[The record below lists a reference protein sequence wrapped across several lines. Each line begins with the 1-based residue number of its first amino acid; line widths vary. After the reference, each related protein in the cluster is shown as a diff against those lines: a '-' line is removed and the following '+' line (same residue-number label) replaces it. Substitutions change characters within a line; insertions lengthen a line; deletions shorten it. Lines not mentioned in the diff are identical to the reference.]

1 MLARFA
7 LVASLVLLLVRSA
20 VAEPTPPATPGIP
33 PLPSAVQWHT
43 TPSGLQYAD
52 TGMGNGP
59 TPNEGQIV
67 VVHFVGWLDDG
78 TKFDST
84 RDRGKPFGFP
94 LGSGQ
99 VIKGWDEG
107 VRGMHVG
114 GKRRLIVPPALG
126 YGEKGVPPIVPP
138 NAGLV
143 FDVELVRV
151 LDKPPDKAK

>member
-1 MLARFA
+1 MRARLLFVLA
-7 LVASLVLLLVRSA
+7 LLLWARPVCA
-20 VAEPTPPATPGIP
+20 DPTAKAEGVP
-33 PLPSAVQWHT
+33 PLPSVVQWHT

-52 TGMGNGP
+52 TALGNGP
-59 TPNEGQIV
+59 TPNDGQIV

-99 VIKGWDEG
+99 VIRGWDEG
-107 VRGMHVG
+107 VRGMRVG
-114 GKRRLIVPPALG
+114 GKRRLVVPPALG

-138 NAGLV
+138 NARLI
-143 FDVELVRV
+143 FDIELVKV
-151 LDKPPDKAK
+151 LDKPPDRRQ

>member
-1 MLARFA
+1 MRARFA

-20 VAEPTPPATPGIP
+20 VAEPTPQATPGIP

-52 TGMGNGP
+52 TGIGNGP

-67 VVHFVGWLDDG
+67 VVHFIGWLDDG

-107 VRGMHVG
+107 VAGMKVG
-114 GKRRLIVPPALG
+114 GRRKLTIPPELG
-126 YGEKGVPPIVPP
+126 YGARGAGGVIPP
-138 NAGLV
+138 NATLT
-143 FDVELVRV
+143 FEVELLGV
-151 LDKPPDKAK
+151 

>member
-1 MLARFA
+1 MRARFI
-7 LVASLVLLLVRSA
+7 LLLISMLVVRSA
-20 VAEPTPPATPGIP
+20 SAEPTPKAETGIP
-33 PLPSAVQWHT
+33 PVPSVVQWHT

-52 TGMGNGP
+52 TAIGNGP
-59 TPNEGQIV
+59 TPNDGQIV

-99 VIKGWDEG
+99 VIRGWDEG
-107 VRGMHVG
+107 VRGMKAG
-114 GKRRLIVPPALG
+114 GKRRLIVPSALG

-138 NAGLV
+138 NARLI

-151 LDKPPDKAK
+151 LDKPPDTAK

>member
-1 MLARFA
+1 MRVRLR
-7 LVASLVLLLVRSA
+7 LVLLVLCCVRPA
-20 VAEPTPPATPGIP
+20 LAEPTPAATGIP
-33 PLPSAVQWHT
+33 PLPAVIQWHT

-52 TGMGNGP
+52 TKIGTGA

-67 VVHFVGWLDDG
+67 VVHFIGWLDDG

-99 VIKGWDEG
+99 VIRGWDEG
-107 VRGMHVG
+107 VRGMKVG
-114 GKRRLIVPPALG
+114 GTRRLIVPPALG

-138 NAGLV
+138 NARLV
-143 FDVELVRV
+143 FDIELIRV
-151 LDKPPDKAK
+151 LDKPPDRRS

>member
-1 MLARFA
+1 
-7 LVASLVLLLVRSA
+7 
-20 VAEPTPPATPGIP
+20 
-33 PLPSAVQWHT
+33 VQWHT

-52 TGMGNGP
+52 TGVGNGA

>member
-1 MLARFA
+1 MRARLLFVFA
-7 LVASLVLLLVRSA
+7 LLLWGRPVCA
-20 VAEPTPPATPGIP
+20 DPTPGAEGIP
-33 PLPSAVQWHT
+33 PLPSVVQWHA

-52 TGMGNGP
+52 TALGNGP
-59 TPNEGQIV
+59 TPNDGQIV

-99 VIKGWDEG
+99 VIRGWDEG
-107 VRGMHVG
+107 VRGMRVG
-114 GKRRLIVPPALG
+114 GKRRLVVPPALG

-138 NAGLV
+138 NARLI

-151 LDKPPDKAK
+151 LDKPPERRQ

>member
-1 MLARFA
+1 MRARFLF
-7 LVASLVLLLVRSA
+7 LVGLLLVVRSA
-20 VAEPTPPATPGIP
+20 VAEPTPSAFTGIP
-33 PLPSAVQWHT
+33 PLPSVVQWHT

-52 TGMGNGP
+52 TAIGNGA

-107 VRGMHVG
+107 VRGMRVG
-114 GKRRLIVPPALG
+114 GKRRLKVPPALG
-126 YGEKGVPPIVPP
+126 YGEQGVPPIVPP
-138 NAGLV
+138 NASLV
-143 FDVELVRV
+143 FDVELIRV
-151 LDKPPDKAK
+151 LDKPPERRQ

>member
-1 MLARFA
+1 MLARFPF
-7 LVASLVLLLVRSA
+7 VASLVFLLVRSA

-43 TPSGLQYAD
+43 TPSVRPGD
-52 TGMGNGP
+52 TGIGNGP

-99 VIKGWDEG
+99 VIKGWDEC

-114 GKRRLIVPPALG
+114 GKRRLIVPSNLG
-126 YGEKGVPPIVPP
+126 YGEKGVPPIVPLY
-138 NAGLV
+138 ARLV
-143 FDVELVRV
+143 FDIELVRV
-151 LDKPPDKAK
+151 LDEPPDKAK